1 MSNQAKLKKVMEKIG
16 EESKVDGGPF
26 SNLLTI
32 VKDIDKIAILLN
44 ILDQNTLKS
53 IFQHLSDYDVAQLLQ
68 RMHQVKKTP
77 ISVVTNV
84 LNEVYAILS
93 EQDEFIF
100 SEFKSKNVYESLL
113 GEKRFK
119 NLYGE
124 NKSLDKEL
132 KLEALDLVDDKMLA
146 NFLTKEHPQTVALI
160 MAFLKTPR
168 MSSVLKLL
176 PEKLHAEIVER
187 IAKLDSVAPADI
199 HNLDEL
205 LKNEF
210 MKMGLMTSA
219 KLGGNK
225 AAAEIINALD
235 PELAKRILN
244 RISEKD
250 EVKSTEI
257 SLLLFTF
264 EDLIKIPK
272 NEIAIILKE
281 IDQNVLLKSLKISS
295 VELIE
300 KFTSLMSKNK
310 KELFLDDLKSLPP
323 MKKSDVI
330 AAQQKVIEVCNK
342 LKEKGKLTLSLNG
355 DDDLLC

>member
-16 EESKVDGGPF
+16 EENKVDGAPF

-53 IFQHLSDYDVAQLLQ
+53 IFQHLSDYDVAQLVQ
-68 RMHQVKKTP
+68 RMHQVKRTP
-77 ISVVTNV
+77 ISVVNNV
-84 LNEVYAILS
+84 LNEVYEILS
-93 EQDEFIF
+93 EQNEFIF
-100 SEFKSKNVYESLL
+100 TEFKSKNVYESLL
-113 GEKRFK
+113 GKDRFK
-119 NLYGE
+119 NIYGE
-124 NKSLDKEL
+124 NKNLDKEL

-146 NFLTKEHPQTVALI
+146 NFLTKEHPQTIALI

-176 PEKLHAEIVER
+176 PEKVHPEIVER
-187 IAKLDSVAPADI
+187 IAKLDSVSPTDI
-199 HNLDEL
+199 HNLDTL

-210 MKMGLMTSA
+210 MKMGLMSSA

-225 AAAEIINALD
+225 VAAEIINALD
-235 PELAKRILN
+235 PEMSKRILS

-250 EVKSTEI
+250 EQKSNEI

-264 EDLIKIPK
+264 EDLLKIPK

-281 IDQNVLLKSLKISS
+281 VDQTTLLKSLKISS
-295 VELIE
+295 PELVAR
-300 KFTSLMSKNK
+300 FTIIMSKNK

-323 MKKSDVI
+323 MKKSEVI
-330 AAQQKVIEVCNK
+330 QAQQKVIELCNK
-342 LKEKGKLTLSLNG
+342 LKEKGKLTLSFNG
-355 DDDLLC
+355 DDDLVC